1 MTVGLDVGKLIF
13 LTKLND
19 EEFILNCDLI
29 ETVEQTPDT
38 VISLVGGKKI
48 AVRESGRVIVEKVI
62 DFQRKIHIS

>member
-1 MTVGLDVGKLIF
+1 VIT

-38 VISLVGGKKI
+38 VIALTTGKKI
-48 AVRESGRVIVEKVI
+48 AVKESPRAVVQRVI
-62 DFQRKIHIS
+62 DFRRRIAIG